1 MYSFAYSEILENLR
15 NIAGTTPIDSLI
27 RQPTRRA
34 LQKFCESRDIHSIYI
49 EDIVKLPSFVKHKIM
64 SSNTIEG
71 ASKSIVTISSIF
83 ANPTTQPT
91 TSTEER
97 EDKKKEGDKTY
108 FSEGQ
113 TTKTTL
119 VNVMEIHLVRPRVPE
134 IIKSYYE
141 SLRAVKK
148 QIAIAEEHQKLM
160 IIEAETKAKV
170 ARITKE
176 QQENEKQMQA
186 KIAEIQDFIDLRREK
201 SRSDAEIYKKYAQ
214 ADANKVLLT
223 QDYLKS
229 LELLGQISPSQI
241 DKLSQN
247 EDIPKRS
254 KLNELKE
261 NMAEKMQRF

>member
-1 MYSFAYSEILENLR
+1 
-15 NIAGTTPIDSLI
+15 
-27 RQPTRRA
+27 
-34 LQKFCESRDIHSIYI
+34 
-49 EDIVKLPSFVKHKIM
+49 M

-71 ASKSIVTISSIF
+71 ASKSVVTISSIF

-91 TSTEER
+91 TSKEDR
-97 EDKKKEGDKTY
+97 EDKKEGEKTY

-186 KIAEIQDFIDLRREK
+186 KIGKFYFCIFVEIAPGY
-201 SRSDAEIYKKYAQ
+201 DAMILKKVY
-214 ADANKVLLT
+214 
-223 QDYLKS
+223 
-229 LELLGQISPSQI
+229 
-241 DKLSQN
+241 
-247 EDIPKRS
+247 
-254 KLNELKE
+254 
-261 NMAEKMQRF
+261 